1 MSCSSMT
8 HVPPL
13 WGGMGGRGGVV
24 ARKAITKLHRYPFP
38 KWNTISRDRFTKSA
52 IRYRAVFVKLYGIGY
67 SCACVC
73 AHRINRLSFA
83 VWIKQIFDY
92 LRARDANVTEHLYI
106 NRCEYIRNSSLFPS
120 SETLST
126 NFVPISIVLLP

>member
-1 MSCSSMT
+1 MT
-8 HVPPL
+8 HVPRS
-13 WGGMGGRGGVV
+13 GMGGRGGVV

-92 LRARDANVTEHLYI
+92 LRARDANVTGHLYI

-126 NFVPISIVLLP
+126 NFVSISIVLLP

>member
-8 HVPPL
+8 HVPRS
-13 WGGMGGRGGVV
+13 GMRGRGGVV

-92 LRARDANVTEHLYI
+92 LRARDANVTGHLYI

>member
-8 HVPPL
+8 HVPRS
-13 WGGMGGRGGVV
+13 GMGGRGGVV

-92 LRARDANVTEHLYI
+92 LRARDANVTGHLYV

-126 NFVPISIVLLP
+126 NFVSISIVLLP

>member
-1 MSCSSMT
+1 MT
-8 HVPPL
+8 HVPRS
-13 WGGMGGRGGVV
+13 GMRGRGGVV

-92 LRARDANVTEHLYI
+92 LRARDANVTGHLYI